1 MDKRWK
7 VNLTILCFGQFLV
20 MGGMTMVLPFLA
32 LYVQELGIT
41 DIREAGIW
49 TGIIFG
55 INFLTSFLFQPIW
68 GRLAD
73 RIGRKI
79 MLLRS
84 AFGMAIIICLM
95 GLATSVWHLLILRL
109 LNGMVAGFNPAAIS
123 LTSAAT
129 PREHIG
135 FAMGSLQAA
144 GVAGLIFGPLFG
156 GYMAGVFD
164 SFRPIFFITG
174 GLLALASLL
183 MVLFIRESFDRQTA
197 EKEPQQSIF
206 ENLRGLLGNRGMGS
220 LFTATFVLQFALFSS
235 LPLLALFVQDITGDP
250 ANVALYAGLVG
261 AVTGVANLIASPILG
276 RLGDKIGHKRILLAS
291 LLGAVIMLIPQAF
304 VHHFWLFL
312 LLRFLFGICMGGL
325 IPSLN
330 ALIRTVTPKGMESR
344 AYGFNSSFLSLGN
357 FLGPIVGGFCAG
369 VIGIEGVFLLS
380 AAILLIH
387 LLWLAR
393 AIQKGLFA
401 NVQPNVQTIER

>member
-7 VNLTILCFGQFLV
+7 LNLAILCFGQFLV

-41 DIREAGIW
+41 DPRDVAIW
-49 TGIIFG
+49 TGVIFG

-73 RIGRKI
+73 RVGRKI

-95 GLATSVWHLLILRL
+95 GLATSVWHLLFLRL

-123 LTSAAT
+123 LTSAST

-144 GVAGLIFGPLFG
+144 GVAGLIIGPLFG
-156 GYMAGVFD
+156 GLMAEAFG
-164 SFRPIFFITG
+164 SFRPIFFMTG
-174 GLLALASLL
+174 ALLAIASVL
-183 MVLFIRESFDRQTA
+183 MLVFVRESFDRKAA
-197 EKEPQQSIF
+197 ESVPRQSILDNF
-206 ENLRGLLGNRGMGS
+206 HDLLSNRGMGS
-220 LFTATFVLQFALFSS
+220 LFTATFILQFALFSS
-235 LPLLALFVQDITGDP
+235 LPLLALFVQQITGDQEHI
-250 ANVALYAGLVG
+250 ALYAGLVG

-276 RLGDKIGHKRILLAS
+276 KLGDRIGHKQILLIS
-291 LLGAVIMLIPQAF
+291 LLGAVITLVPQAF
-304 VHHFWLFL
+304 VNQFWIFL
-312 LLRFLFGICMGGL
+312 VLRFLFGICMGGL
-325 IPSLN
+325 IPSIN
-330 ALIRTVTPKGMESR
+330 ALVRTITPKGMESR

-369 VIGIEGVFLLS
+369 AIGIDGVFLLS
-380 AAILLIH
+380 AAILLLN
-387 LLWLAR
+387 LLWLTK
-393 AIQKGLFA
+393 AIRNGLF
-401 NVQPNVQTIER
+401 TEIKHMKR